1 MLGLSCSTR
10 DLCCNTWA
18 SLQLWYAGSWVHRL
32 SSCLQASLPCDMW
45 DRPPPGIEP
54 VYSALA
60 GRFLTNEAPEKPFR
74 AIWSH
79 PKAIYLQR
87 AKAIVMQK
95 GPCLISVD
103 ILHCLEICSELFKV
117 CDLFRSLSSFSL
129 ALIAVFSNNT
139 NYLHFNPHKPY
150 KRQRR
155 KTVFQNQLRS

>member
-1 MLGLSCSTR
+1 MRFSRQEYCSGLPFPSPG
-10 DLCCNTWA
+10 DL
-18 SLQLWYAGSWVHRL
+18 
-32 SSCLQASLPCDMW
+32 
-45 DRPPPGIEP
+45 PGPRIEP